1 MAAAIVDIDGTLTTS
16 GDTPN
21 EAVIARLRQLVD
33 ADELDVRIVSGRLVS
48 RLDDTQRWL
57 REHDVPYT
65 ALYLNDFAETAGPNV
80 VHAFKAYKYD
90 DLKSELGDA
99 LQFVVDNSEDA
110 RGIATALGLAAYS
123 PDGFLQAFPET
134 HMDDFIQ
141 PRAIKRAAIA
151 CDYKAIDDGPVGRFS
166 GYGAVFGNVDAY
178 QERIL
183 PGAFT
188 QTLAEATRHGRMPAM
203 LWQHNPTQPIGVWR
217 TMREDARGLYVEGEL
232 ADTQLARE
240 AYSLMK
246 LGALSGL
253 SIGFSVTDERIN
265 KDDSVRELLA
275 VNLWEVS
282 PVTFPANG
290 AARVEAVKFSGPTM
304 TVREFEAFLRDAGG
318 FSARHAKAIAAR
330 GFKALRDEAPEDDSE
345 QDWMTAIAARLSA

>member
-1 MAAAIVDIDGTLTTS
+1 MSADVDPAGESWSARERDEPMRM
-16 GDTPN
+16 D
-21 EAVIARLRQLVD
+21 EAV
-33 ADELDVRIVSGRLVS
+33 
-48 RLDDTQRWL
+48 
-57 REHDVPYT
+57 
-65 ALYLNDFAETAGPNV
+65 
-80 VHAFKAYKYD
+80 
-90 DLKSELGDA
+90 
-99 LQFVVDNSEDA
+99 
-110 RGIATALGLAAYS
+110 
-123 PDGFLQAFPET
+123 DG
-134 HMDDFIQ
+134 
-141 PRAIKRAAIA
+141 RAIKRASIA
-151 CDYKAIDDGPVGRFS
+151 CEYKAMDDAPTGRFS

-178 QERIL
+178 NERIL

-188 QTLAEATRHGRMPAM
+188 DTLAEANRVGRMPAM
-203 LWQHNPTQPIGVWR
+203 LWQHNPSQPIGVWR

-253 SIGFSVTDERIN
+253 SIGFSVTDERVS
-265 KDDSVRELLA
+265 KDEGVRELLA

-290 AARVEAVKFSGPTM
+290 AARVEAVKFAGSAM

-330 GFKALRDEAPEDDSE
+330 GFKALRDEAVEDDNSTE
-345 QDWMTAIAARLSA
+345 WMTAIAARLTA